1 MAGHR
6 ARDRGVTALTEPSA
20 GSVAS
25 SLRSTTAGWRLPA
38 LLVTKAIASGMFMLM
53 AATWILGL
61 APFDRRTALVGN
73 GVALV
78 FLAITTVL
86 LVADLE
92 RPERFLRILTRPQ
105 WKSWL
110 TRGAFIL
117 IGFSLVCTAWFAL
130 ELGARLGWVPEGVA
144 EAARV
149 PLMLLGF
156 PLALLTAIY
165 TAFLFQQCEGR
176 DLWQSRLMPWHMGV
190 QAVMAGGA
198 ALGAALLLFQLH
210 LPAWSHLGLLVVWST
225 FSLAGALDLALR
237 WTEVTMRHN
246 TSNGSQA
253 AWILRNGPERLT
265 WRASMLIGGFA
276 VLAPVTY
283 GAIALNWFYGQLG
296 DSVDPE
302 TLALL
307 NPQFSAL
314 ISNWLSLW
322 PLAGILALVGLF
334 LYESAI
340 IKAGQDV
347 PNA

>member
-1 MAGHR
+1 M
-6 ARDRGVTALTEPSA
+6 TALTEPSA

-38 LLVTKAIASGMFMLM
+38 YLVTKAIASGMFMLM

-190 QAVMAGGA
+190 QAVMAGGPGGGPTAVPA
-198 ALGAALLLFQLH
+198 ASTRLEPSGTLGRLVYV
-210 LPAWSHLGLLVVWST
+210 LPG
-225 FSLAGALDLALR
+225 R
-237 WTEVTMRHN
+237 
-246 TSNGSQA
+246 
-253 AWILRNGPERLT
+253 
-265 WRASMLIGGFA
+265 
-276 VLAPVTY
+276 
-283 GAIALNWFYGQLG
+283 
-296 DSVDPE
+296 
-302 TLALL
+302 
-307 NPQFSAL
+307 
-314 ISNWLSLW
+314 
-322 PLAGILALVGLF
+322 
-334 LYESAI
+334 SAI
-340 IKAGQDV
+340 WCCYPDAAQHL
-347 PNA
+347 